1 MPRLKLQTVINAP
14 IAVVFDLS
22 RSVDLHKISTAHT
35 NEQAVAGKTEGLMDL
50 NDSVTWQARHL
61 GITQRLS
68 SKITEFNRP
77 YFFADE
83 MVQGAFKS
91 FRHEHIFTEEN
102 GQMVMT
108 DIFDYTSP
116 FGMLGRLAD
125 NLFLSR
131 YMHKLLA
138 ERNRIIKAFAE
149 DPDKYKKILL

>member
-1 MPRLKLQTVINAP
+1 MPRLTLQTVINAP
-14 IAVVFDLS
+14 IAVAFDLS

-35 NEQAVAGKTEGLMDL
+35 NEQAVDGKTEGLMNL

-91 FRHEHIFTEEN
+91 FRHEHIFTEKD
-102 GQMVMT
+102 GQTVMT

-125 NLFLSR
+125 GIFLSR
-131 YMHKLLA
+131 YMHNLLD

>member
-22 RSVDLHKISTAHT
+22 RSVDLHKISTTHT
-35 NEQAVAGKTEGLMDL
+35 NERAVAGKTEGLMDL

-68 SKITEFNRP
+68 SKITTFNRP

-83 MVQGAFKS
+83 MVQGAFKN

-102 GQMVMT
+102 GQAVMT

-125 NLFLSR
+125 SLFLSR
-131 YMHKLLA
+131 YMYKLLA
-138 ERNRIIKAFAE
+138 ERNRIVKAFAE